1 MPSVATARAVCAGLA
16 LGAAAGARGETPEA
30 TENIVVTGTRQPLPA
45 ADSPAPV
52 AVIPR
57 AVLEKGKAVDEVL
70 RTEPSFG
77 LFRRSSSLVADPSSQ
92 GVNLRGI
99 GPSGV
104 SRALVLEDGVPLND
118 GFGGWVYWGSVP
130 RSSLDRIEI
139 APGASS
145 ALYGSA
151 ALGGVVQLV
160 GRPIRDRAELEV
172 QGGSF
177 ATGSAA
183 VSMGR
188 KAEAMSTALDLEG
201 LRTSGYDVVAQPGA
215 IDHAASSNRASARA
229 RLEANVGD
237 GAVLSLR
244 AGGFVEDEDG
254 GTRYTTAA
262 VRQGLVALGL
272 STERLDVRAFA
283 RLSRFDQDRA
293 RILPD
298 AGTRATEELASS
310 QQAPSDDEG
319 ISAQWRAGQF
329 TAGVDL
335 RRAFGRSIEDI
346 RPAGSASDAVVGRR
360 ASGEQQQGGV
370 FVEHLNDVLPW
381 LQVQAALRADGWRNV
396 GGSRLEQL
404 ASGTLRVT
412 SVADR
417 SDAQL
422 SSRLAV
428 RVRAAPWLAL
438 RTAGYRSFRAPT
450 LNELYRPFQ
459 VGPVRTEANPELG
472 PETLLGGEVG
482 FDLGAPAQSL
492 QATAFVSRLDHPI
505 VNVTVGQNQ
514 QQRQNLG
521 SARIAGVELRGRWS
535 PARAMRLS
543 AAWTFAASRV
553 SSGDLDGRQLPQ
565 DPRHRVSARLDLD
578 DLRGFS
584 AAVEVRWIGDQFED
598 DRNELKLPGFAVV
611 DASVSRPLSQ
621 RVTVFVAAENALDRR
636 YLVGLQGGVAT
647 VGQPLCVRGGVR
659 VAAF

>member
-1 MPSVATARAVCAGLA
+1 MRSVVAQLRCATVVLVAATAARAENPA
-16 LGAAAGARGETPEA
+16 A
-30 TENIVVTGTRQPLPA
+30 TEDVVVTGARQAVPA

-52 AVIPR
+52 AVIARPI
-57 AVLEKGKAVDEVL
+57 LEGGKALDEAL
-70 RTEPSFG
+70 RTEPSFA

-130 RSSLDRIEI
+130 RSSLDRVEI

-160 GRPIRDRAELEV
+160 GRPIRDRAEVEV

-177 ATGSAA
+177 ATGMAA
-183 VSMGR
+183 LSIGR
-188 KAEAMSTALDLEG
+188 KREAISTALDLEG
-201 LRTSGYDVVAQPGA
+201 LRTSGYDVVARPGA
-215 IDHAASSNRASARA
+215 IDHAASSSRASARA
-229 RLEANVGD
+229 HLEANVAD
-237 GAVLSLR
+237 DTVLSVR

-262 VRQGLVALGL
+262 VRQGLVSLGL
-272 STERLDVRAFA
+272 STAHLDVRAFA
-283 RLSRFDQDRA
+283 RLSRFDQDRS

-298 AGTRATEELASS
+298 ASTRATEELASS
-310 QQAPSDDEG
+310 QQAPSDDQG
-319 ISAQWRAGQF
+319 MSVLWRAARF
-329 TAGVDL
+329 TVGVDL

-346 RPAGSASDAVVGRR
+346 RPPGSASGAVVGRR

-370 FVEHLNDVLPW
+370 FAEHLGDVASW
-381 LQVQAALRADGWRNV
+381 LQVQAAVRADAWRNA

-404 ASGTLRVT
+404 ASGTLQVT
-412 SVADR
+412 AVPDR

-422 SSRLAV
+422 SSRLAL
-428 RVRAAPWLAL
+428 RARATPWLAF
-438 RTAGYRSFRAPT
+438 RAAGYRSFRAPT

-472 PETLLGGEVG
+472 PETLLGGEAG
-482 FDLGAPAQSL
+482 FDAGARAYWL

-505 VNVTVGQNQ
+505 VNVTVGPNQ

-521 SARIAGVELRGRWS
+521 SARIAGLELRGRWS
-535 PARAMRLS
+535 PVRAVRLS
-543 AAWTFAASRV
+543 AAWTFADSRV
-553 SSGDLDGRQLPQ
+553 SSADLEGRQLPQ
-565 DPRHRVSARLDLD
+565 DPRHRVSGRIDLED
-578 DLRGFS
+578 VHGFS
-584 AAVEVRWIGDQFED
+584 GALEVRWIGDQFED

-611 DASVSRPLSQ
+611 DASVSRPLSD
-621 RVTVFVAAENALDRR
+621 RVTVFIAAENALDRR
-636 YLVGLQGGVAT
+636 YLVGLQGGIAT

-659 VAAF
+659 VSAF